1 VVPLRRL
8 NDEEYNK
15 VRELQ
20 GQKGPSLPTLLEAGR
35 EKPAF
40 IRIRQR
46 EHIKRHV
53 YEPLVDEYRAAGR
66 CRAVTNFVELTR
78 KIGNQVNSFI
88 MDQAL
93 ELTRS
98 VCLRACKAR
107 QDSIF
112 FLLGPV

>member
-1 VVPLRRL
+1 MPLRRL

-78 KIGNQVNSFI
+78 KIGTKS
-88 MDQAL
+88 
-93 ELTRS
+93 TH
-98 VCLRACKAR
+98 
-107 QDSIF
+107 
-112 FLLGPV
+112 LLWIRLLN